1 MINTTQDPDV
11 CDTNES
17 AVDGQ
22 SVRMRSRI
30 PSRSC
35 AQRNL
40 GSKCL
45 HSCCPDDPRA
55 ACSVI
60 SSRSGAVATAPSSD
74 GSRSEF
80 HVIARLDAGDA
91 VADVF
96 SSDIVDAVSG
106 VRHTADWPQSLPLR
120 PSKAVGLD
128 ELDHA
133 LADAGYQRSSSWRK
147 RVTNSGVVR
156 YFAHATTPSCARGRT
171 R

>member
-11 CDTNES
+11 CGTNES

-45 HSCCPDDPRA
+45 HSSCPDDPGA
-55 ACSVI
+55 ACSGMG
-60 SSRSGAVATAPSSD
+60 SRSGAVAPAASSG

-80 HVIARLDAGDA
+80 HVIARLDAGDT

-96 SSDIVDAVSG
+96 SSDIVDVASG
-106 VRHTADWPQSLPLR
+106 IRHTADWPQSLPVR
-120 PSKAVGLD
+120 PRKAVGLD

-156 YFAHATTPSCARGRT
+156 YFAYATTPFCNRGQNR
-171 R
+171 

>member
-11 CDTNES
+11 CTANRS

-22 SVRMRSRI
+22 SVRMRSKT

-35 AQRNL
+35 SQRNL
-40 GSKCL
+40 GRRCL
-45 HSCCPDDPRA
+45 HSCCPGDPGA
-55 ACSVI
+55 ACSVM
-60 SSRSGAVATAPSSD
+60 SSRSGAVATAPPS
-74 GSRSEF
+74 GGPRSEF

-96 SSDIVDAVSG
+96 SSDIVDVASG
-106 VRHTADWPQSLPLR
+106 IRHSADWPQSLPLQ

-133 LADAGYQRSSSWRK
+133 LAAAGYQRSSSWRK

-156 YFAHATTPSCARGRT
+156 YFAHATTLPCARGHT